1 MRKIVFV
8 TGTRADFGKLKPL
21 INGCISELPD
31 TETMIYVS
39 GMHLLEEYGG
49 TYKEIIADGFD
60 NNVYLQNKL
69 PSSLHM
75 DDNLATTMSE
85 FSQYIRNIKPNMIIV
100 HGDRIEALAAATV
113 AMLNNICLGHIEGGE
128 VTGTVDESI
137 RHAIS
142 KMANLHFVANQESK
156 LRLIQ
161 LGEEEE
167 DIFVIGS
174 PDIDVMLSD
183 QLPEIG
189 LVKGQLGID
198 FAEYGIFIYHPV
210 TSELDQ
216 IVEDILAITEAL
228 VLSQKNYVVIYPNN
242 DSGSNLIIDEYKKFF
257 NYSKFKF
264 FRSIYFE
271 PFLTLLKH
279 CEFIIGNSSAGV
291 REACVYG
298 IPAIDIGSR
307 QKNRYSSILLPNIVK
322 TVANQQAI
330 SRSISEINK
339 YRIQS
344 SYFGDGKSTTRFI
357 SLLKN
362 KDIWRTSVQKNF
374 NDTLDTKKAIALY
387 HNEVCF

>member
-1 MRKIVFV
+1 MNKIVFI
-8 TGTRADFGKLKPL
+8 TGTRADYGKLKPL
-21 INGCISELPD
+21 INGCIRELPNI
-31 TETMIYVS
+31 ETNIYVS
-39 GMHLLEEYGG
+39 GMHLLDEYGG
-49 TYKEIIADGFD
+49 TYKEIIADGYD
-60 NNVYLQNKL
+60 NIHLQREL
-69 PSSLHM
+69 PSSLYM
-75 DDNLATTMSE
+75 DENLAITMSE
-85 FSQYIRNIKPNMIIV
+85 FSQYVRNINPNMIIV

-174 PDIDVMLSD
+174 PDIDIMLSD
-183 QLPEIG
+183 LLPDIG
-189 LVKGQLGID
+189 KIKNKLGIN
-198 FAEYGIFIYHPV
+198 FANYGILIYHPV
-210 TSELDQ
+210 TSELDGLSESIQ
-216 IVEDILAITEAL
+216 AIMKAL
-228 VLSQKNYVVIYPNN
+228 IKSQKNYIAIYPNN
-242 DSGSNLIIDEYKKFF
+242 DSGSQIIINEYKKHFKHHNFMFF
-257 NYSKFKF
+257 K
-264 FRSIYFE
+264 SINFE
-271 PFLTLLKH
+271 PFLTLLKN
-279 CEFIIGNSSAGV
+279 CEFIIGNSSAGI

-298 IPAIDIGSR
+298 IPAIDIGTR
-307 QKNRYSSILLPNIVK
+307 QKNRYSSIVLPNIIK

-330 SRSISEINK
+330 SESISVVNK
-339 YRIQS
+339 CRIQS
-344 SYFGDGKSTTRFI
+344 SYFGDGKSTNRFI

-362 KDIWRTSVQKNF
+362 KDIWRTYIQKNF